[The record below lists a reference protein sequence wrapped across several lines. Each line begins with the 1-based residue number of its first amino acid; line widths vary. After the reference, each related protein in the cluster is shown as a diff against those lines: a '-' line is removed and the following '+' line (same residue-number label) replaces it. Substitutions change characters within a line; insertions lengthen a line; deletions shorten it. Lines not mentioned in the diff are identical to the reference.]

1 SFKYM
6 AEFIKD
12 YSIEA
17 RARRNSAVQGVSNT
31 DYPAYVVVFLIHIL
45 AHDRGFPP
53 EDCKDEGIIAQFFC
67 PLFSLL
73 QTLLNPSIVDGDMGL
88 VNDAVL
94 YLLTIFSC
102 Y

>member
-1 SFKYM
+1 MMYVYVYHVQISYVSLLSFFDPNFIMFYVLTLFIQSFKYM

-17 RARRNSAVQGVSNT
+17 RVRRNSAVQGVSNT

-53 EDCKDEGIIAQFFC
+53 EDCKDEGIIAQFFW
-67 PLFSLL
+67 
-73 QTLLNPSIVDGDMGL
+73 
-88 VNDAVL
+88 
-94 YLLTIFSC
+94 
-102 Y
+102 